1 MIEEKL
7 GEVGELD
14 DVAKEEVIKAI
25 EKSFKGEPITDSQAE
40 ILFYWARHQND
51 KAFSFVPKRY
61 RLNAVSK
68 KARKRKASE
77 RE

>member
-1 MIEEKL
+1 MTEEKL
-7 GEVGELD
+7 GEAGELD

-25 EKSFKGEPITDSQAE
+25 EKSFKGESITGSQAE
-40 ILFYWARHQND
+40 ILFYWARHQDD

-61 RLNAVSK
+61 RLNAASK
-68 KARKRKASE
+68 KAIKRKVSE